1 MNIKCP
7 LCSFENEE
15 GSKFCKNCNALLSK
29 QEYSEDNPYI
39 KKRGNEDQPFELISN
54 EEDEEDKIRNKIEK
68 EEKIRAEVRTEIEK
82 EKKKSSSGTG
92 CLVFLVLAIIV
103 GFFMFKPSNP
113 IKNVA
118 VITPEIKQE
127 IKALEGESKNT
138 LFSITDVEEGD
149 DSITVK
155 MELLFEPKS
164 KDEVQF
170 LIDLACEACYKI
182 LENHDINYYI
192 HVWGYKPTEKEG
204 YIRMYGESS
213 YDKYSSKITFKSK
226 MK

>member
-1 MNIKCP
+1 MEWQLLQREIK
-7 LCSFENEE
+7 LIGVEIEREE
-15 GSKFCKNCNALLSK
+15 
-29 QEYSEDNPYI
+29 E
-39 KKRGNEDQPFELISN
+39 
-54 EEDEEDKIRNKIEK
+54 
-68 EEKIRAEVRTEIEK
+68 IRAEVRAEKAKIEK
-82 EKKKSSSGTG
+82 ENKKKSSSGTG

-103 GFFMFKPSNP
+103 GFFIFKPSTP
-113 IKNVA
+113 TKKVA

-127 IKALEGESKNT
+127 IKALEGGSKNT
-138 LFSITDVEEGD
+138 LFSITDIEEGE
-149 DSITVK
+149 DSVTVK

-164 KDEVQF
+164 YDEVQF
-170 LIDLACEACYKI
+170 LTDLACGACYKI
-182 LENHDINYYI
+182 LKEHDINYYI

>member
-1 MNIKCP
+1 
-7 LCSFENEE
+7 
-15 GSKFCKNCNALLSK
+15 
-29 QEYSEDNPYI
+29 
-39 KKRGNEDQPFELISN
+39 
-54 EEDEEDKIRNKIEK
+54 
-68 EEKIRAEVRTEIEK
+68 
-82 EKKKSSSGTG
+82 
-92 CLVFLVLAIIV
+92 
-103 GFFMFKPSNP
+103 MFKPSNP

-182 LENHDINYYI
+182 L
-192 HVWGYKPTEKEG
+192 
-204 YIRMYGESS
+204 
-213 YDKYSSKITFKSK
+213 
-226 MK
+226 

>member
-1 MNIKCP
+1 
-7 LCSFENEE
+7 
-15 GSKFCKNCNALLSK
+15 
-29 QEYSEDNPYI
+29 
-39 KKRGNEDQPFELISN
+39 
-54 EEDEEDKIRNKIEK
+54 
-68 EEKIRAEVRTEIEK
+68 
-82 EKKKSSSGTG
+82 
-92 CLVFLVLAIIV
+92 
-103 GFFMFKPSNP
+103 MFKPSNP

-204 YIRMYGESS
+204 YIKMYGETS